1 MPRILGTQVTS
12 QQLAMSLFAYSIPA
26 VLLFSERLRGKSGWP
41 ITAVAGAFLVI
52 SIIAI
57 QRHFFGRFADSEDGS
72 AGAQEIMSRTRRRET
87 RRGSTAM
94 RHQNSSGA
102 ARITPF
108 AEEKAEMSPSRRT
121 PTPF

>member
-1 MPRILGTQVTS
+1 MAESPRGVAETGR
-12 QQLAMSLFAYSIPA
+12 FAWLRATALDAEY
-26 VLLFSERLRGKSGWP
+26 LLFSERLRGKSGWP

-121 PTPF
+121 STPF